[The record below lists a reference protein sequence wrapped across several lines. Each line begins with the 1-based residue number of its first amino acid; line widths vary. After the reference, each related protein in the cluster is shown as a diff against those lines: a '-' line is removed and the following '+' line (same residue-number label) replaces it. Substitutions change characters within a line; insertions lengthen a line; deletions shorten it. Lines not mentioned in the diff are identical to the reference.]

1 MVVGGMPH
9 PVRAGGRVAE
19 VCGLLHNG
27 VKYRTAQAGG
37 SLGGRIATMSTTSH
51 TVGRR
56 RLPTLAGALLLAL
69 AMTAC
74 SSTASSPA
82 ESTAQS
88 AAESVDGGGGGGN
101 VVGMAGSSFSPESI
115 TISAGDSVE
124 FTNDDGTSHRIVEGE
139 DGAEV
144 DDPAFEALALS
155 AGDSASVTFDE
166 PGEYQVTCT
175 IHPSM
180 QMTVIVE

>member
-1 MVVGGMPH
+1 
-9 PVRAGGRVAE
+9 
-19 VCGLLHNG
+19 
-27 VKYRTAQAGG
+27 
-37 SLGGRIATMSTTSH
+37 MSTTSY
-51 TVGRR
+51 TAVRR
-56 RLPTLAGALLLAL
+56 RRPALAGALLLAL

-82 ESTAQS
+82 ESTVAS
-88 AAESVDGGGGGGN
+88 DDGGGGDGGN

-124 FTNDDGTSHRIVEGE
+124 FNNDDGTSHRIVEGE

-144 DDPAFEALALS
+144 DDPAFEALSLS
-155 AGDSASVTFDE
+155 AGDSSSVTFDE
-166 PGEYQVTCT
+166 PGTYQVTCS

>member
-37 SLGGRIATMSTTSH
+37 SLGGRIATMSTTFP
-51 TVGRR
+51 TARR
-56 RLPTLAGALLLAL
+56 RRRPALAGALLLAL

-82 ESTAQS
+82 ESTAAS
-88 AAESVDGGGGGGN
+88 DDGGGGDGGN

-124 FTNDDGTSHRIVEGE
+124 FNNDDGTSHRIVEGE

>member
-1 MVVGGMPH
+1 
-9 PVRAGGRVAE
+9 VAE

-82 ESTAQS
+82 ESTAAS
-88 AAESVDGGGGGGN
+88 DDGGGGDGGN

-124 FTNDDGTSHRIVEGE
+124 FNNDDGTSHRIVEGE

-144 DDPAFEALALS
+144 DDPAFEALSLS
-155 AGDSASVTFDE
+155 AGDSSSVTFDE
-166 PGEYQVTCT
+166 PGTYQVTCS

>member
-1 MVVGGMPH
+1 
-9 PVRAGGRVAE
+9 
-19 VCGLLHNG
+19 
-27 VKYRTAQAGG
+27 
-37 SLGGRIATMSTTSH
+37 MSTTFP
-51 TVGRR
+51 TARR
-56 RLPTLAGALLLAL
+56 RRRPALAGALLLAL

-82 ESTAQS
+82 ESTVAS
-88 AAESVDGGGGGGN
+88 DDGGGGDGGN

-124 FTNDDGTSHRIVEGE
+124 FNNDDGTSHRIVEGE

-144 DDPAFEALALS
+144 DDPAFEALSLS
-155 AGDSASVTFDE
+155 AGDSSSVTFDE
-166 PGEYQVTCT
+166 PGTYQVTCS

>member
-1 MVVGGMPH
+1 
-9 PVRAGGRVAE
+9 
-19 VCGLLHNG
+19 
-27 VKYRTAQAGG
+27 
-37 SLGGRIATMSTTSH
+37 MSTTSY
-51 TVGRR
+51 TAVRR
-56 RLPTLAGALLLAL
+56 RRPALAGALLLAL

-74 SSTASSPA
+74 SSAASSPA
-82 ESTAQS
+82 ESTAAS
-88 AAESVDGGGGGGN
+88 EGDGGGGDGGN

-124 FTNDDGTSHRIVEGE
+124 FNNDDGTSHRIVEGE

>member
-1 MVVGGMPH
+1 
-9 PVRAGGRVAE
+9 VAE

-37 SLGGRIATMSTTSH
+37 SLGGRIATMSTMFPTTRH
-51 TVGRR
+51 RR
-56 RLPTLAGALLLAL
+56 RPALAGALLLAL
-69 AMTAC
+69 ALTAC
-74 SSTASSPA
+74 SSAASSPA
-82 ESTAQS
+82 ES
-88 AAESVDGGGGGGN
+88 AAESEDGGGGGGT
-101 VVGMAGSSFSPESI
+101 VVGMAGSAFSPESI

-124 FTNDDGTSHRIVEGE
+124 FNNDDGTSHRIVEGE

-144 DDPAFEALALS
+144 DDPAFEALSLG

-166 PGEYQVTCT
+166 PGTYQVTCS